1 MYRTIEAIY
10 KKGKIVPLEELEIEE
25 KSKLLITVLDK
36 PKKRN
41 TNWKKLRGKYKGDIS
56 SVDEFIARK
65 QSLNLLNL
73 K

>member
-10 KKGKIVPLEELEIEE
+10 KKGKIVTLEELDIEE

-41 TNWKKLRGKYKGDIS
+41 ANWKELRGKYKGDTS

-65 QSLNLLNL
+65 KSEKRLEL
-73 K
+73 